1 MKSVA
6 CYCHDFLKPDM
17 LHVYRQIV
25 SLKKWKPFVICQK
38 RENAAMFPFSDKST
52 TVLPKPPWRWL
63 RRQWAKHVRR
73 APLTIS
79 TDRVIELLKEV
90 HRHDSEVVHIYF
102 GHIAIQLLPFIQACP
117 KPVVV
122 SFHGA
127 DVGVDVK
134 KPAARAALE
143 EIFRRSTLILARSE
157 SLLEGLR
164 QLGCPAEKLRL
175 QRTGIPL
182 NEWPFELRA
191 WPEDG
196 AWHWLQ
202 ACRLVPKK
210 GLRTTL
216 AAFRIVSEKFP
227 QARLTLAGDGP
238 MREELKSLAAEW
250 GLMDRVHFTGFLSQ
264 DDLRKLTYQAH
275 LFLHPSETPADGNRE
290 GVPNSMLEAM
300 ASGLPVLATRHGG
313 IPEAVTHG
321 ESGWLVAEGDAASL
335 AQGAMEIMQ
344 QRPLYESMARAA
356 SATVMGKF
364 ERVTQTAILESYYD
378 AASALAS
385 R

>member
-25 SLKKWKPFVICQK
+25 SLKEWKPFVICQK
-38 RENAAMFPFSDKST
+38 RENAATFPFSDKST
-52 TVLPKPPWRWL
+52 TVLPKPPWRWI

-79 TDRVIELLKEV
+79 TGRVIELLKEV
-90 HRHDSEVVHIYF
+90 YRHDSEVVHIYF

-127 DVGVDVK
+127 DVGVDAE

-157 SLLEGLR
+157 SLMEGLR
-164 QLGCPAEKLRL
+164 QLGCPPEKLRL

-182 NEWPFELRA
+182 NEWPLQLRS
-191 WPEDG
+191 WPDHG
-196 AWHWLQ
+196 AWHWMQ

-216 AAFRIVSEKFP
+216 AAFRLVAEKFP
-227 QARLTLAGDGP
+227 QARLTIAGDGP
-238 MREELKSLAAEW
+238 MREELESLVAQS
-250 GLMDRVHFTGFLSQ
+250 GLKDRVQFPGFLSQ
-264 DDLRKLTYQAH
+264 ADLRKLTYQAH

-335 AQGAMEIMQ
+335 AQGALEIMS
-344 QRPLYESMARAA
+344 QRPLYESMAKSANAA
-356 SATVMGKF
+356 VVEKF
-364 ERVTQTAILESYYD
+364 ARGRQTAILESYYD
-378 AASALAS
+378 EASS
-385 R
+385 VNPR